1 VIYRAIWQ
9 NQVVA
14 VKSLTGS
21 TQEDAKQKAFD
32 EFRREV
38 WVMSGMRHPN
48 LVNLLGF
55 CVNPFAIVMEF
66 VEFGNLYNFLRKQDE
81 LSWSLRLKIA
91 LDIARGSNVFF
102 NSRETKLQK
111 NNVSNLA
118 NPAKQMLG
126 HVLICSC
133 LYRTFLFA

>member
-1 VIYRAIWQ
+1 MIYFISRSKIPYEQLQLLEEVGKGAFGVIFRAIWQ

-38 WVMSGMRHPN
+38 WVMSGMRHSN

-66 VEFGNLYNFLRKQDE
+66 VEYGNLYNFLRKQPID
-81 LSWSLRLKIA
+81 WPLRLKIA
-91 LDIARGSNVFF
+91 LDIA
-102 NSRETKLQK
+102 
-111 NNVSNLA
+111 
-118 NPAKQMLG
+118 
-126 HVLICSC
+126 
-133 LYRTFLFA
+133 